1 MATEPQYID
10 LDDDDDSDLAR
21 LADEVRA
28 TNAPR
33 LLRRGGVVIA
43 TITPAT
49 PAVPTKRKPL
59 RDMTEEEREQEF
71 RSSFGALRG
80 HKGLDQTLHEIDA
93 RRSVPM
99 PTNLSTEATDHD
111 PSR

>member
-10 LDDDDDSDLAR
+10 LDDSDSDLAR

-71 RSSFGALRG
+71 RSSFGTLRG
-80 HKGLDQTLHEIDA
+80 HQGLDQTLREIDS
-93 RRSVPM
+93 RRGVPM
-99 PTNLSTEATDHD
+99 PTDLSTKATDYD

>member
-10 LDDDDDSDLAR
+10 LDDSDDDSDLAR

-71 RSSFGALRG
+71 RSSFGG
-80 HKGLDQTLHEIDA
+80 WKDVDTDQLLQNIYAHRDMSMPRTFGEDDDDNVSA
-93 RRSVPM
+93 R
-99 PTNLSTEATDHD
+99 
-111 PSR
+111 